1 MFRIIQD
8 ESEISKPIEPQV
20 KPKELELG
28 FKHHLLLNVMGIV
41 VAEAPEK
48 VRQLLEDHYS
58 IELSRDCPEEDLAD
72 TLILAIGERNADFDR
87 DLASLI
93 LDRTLD
99 SSYDQYDFKQ
109 LAGQAAT
116 IMSSVGNSQNSDGQN
131 QPGVLGNITSTIGQ
145 IGGILSQ
152 VTQSQSAGEQARQ
165 GITAYRRQLAE
176 QEESDEKRKNNILLF
191 LILTALGIGII
202 GLISYMKRQS
212 QPIIKTS

>member
-8 ESEISKPIEPQV
+8 ESEISKPTEPQV
-20 KPKELELG
+20 KPKELELD
-28 FKHHLLLNVMGIV
+28 FKHHLLLNVMGLV

-48 VRQLLEDHYS
+48 VHRLLEDHYS

-72 TLILAIGERNADFDR
+72 ALILAIGECNVDFDR

-99 SSYDQYDFKQ
+99 SSYDQYDFRQ

-116 IMSSVGNSQNSDGQN
+116 ILSSVGNSQNADGQSS
-131 QPGVLGNITSTIGQ
+131 PGVLGNLTSTIGQ
-145 IGGILSQ
+145 IGGIISQ
-152 VTQSQSAGEQARQ
+152 ATQSQSAGDQARR
-165 GITAYRRQLAE
+165 GIIAYRRQLAE
-176 QEESDEKRKNNILLF
+176 QRESEEKKKNNILLF
-191 LILTALGIGII
+191 LILTALGIGVI
-202 GLISYMKRQS
+202 GLISNMKRQS